1 MTMGSKYT
9 EEQEEQAKKI
19 ALQIAEEL
27 AGGLQNIIVCT
38 GCKDFLALQHVGS
51 SETRD

>member
-1 MTMGSKYT
+1 MSNKYT
-9 EEQEEQAKKI
+9 PEQEAQAKKI

-38 GCKDFLALQHVGS
+38 GCKD
-51 SETRD
+51 